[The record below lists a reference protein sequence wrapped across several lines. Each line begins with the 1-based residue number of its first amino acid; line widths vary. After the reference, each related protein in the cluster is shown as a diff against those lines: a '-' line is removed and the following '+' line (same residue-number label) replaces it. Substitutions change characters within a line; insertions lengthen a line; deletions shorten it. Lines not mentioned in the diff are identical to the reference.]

1 MDMTQ
6 LYNLVSNATY
16 AAQALVAFWGTFCI
30 VLIWRRVTQKR
41 FEDEGAQNV
50 FLDELTQSLSQG
62 NFDAAASLCEG
73 DQRAVPQLA
82 MLAILNRKVGFAKVR
97 QLVEDRFQQDVMSDL
112 DNRLT
117 WVHTAIKTA
126 PMLGLYGTVLGMM
139 AAFGKLA
146 TADRVN
152 PTQLAEDISFALLT
166 TAIGLTT
173 AIPLMVAVAGVNIR
187 IRRMEELVAAG
198 LDHFLEAFQAAIAPA
213 AKKR

>member
-16 AAQALVAFWGTFCI
+16 GAQALVAFWGTFCV
-30 VLIWRRVTQKR
+30 VLIWRRVAQKR
-41 FEDEGAQNV
+41 FDDEGAQNA
-50 FLDELTQSLSQG
+50 FLEDLARSLSKG
-62 NFDAAASLCEG
+62 DFDGAASLCEG

-82 MLAILNRKVGFAKVR
+82 MLAILNRKIGFAKVR
-97 QLVEDRFQQDVMSDL
+97 QLIQDRFQRDVMSDL
-112 DNRLT
+112 DHRLT
-117 WVHTAIKTA
+117 WVYTAIKTA

-152 PTQLAEDISFALLT
+152 PTQLAEDISFALIT

-173 AIPLMVAVAGVNIR
+173 AMPLMVAVAGINIR

-198 LDHFLEAFQAAIAPA
+198 LNHFLETFQAAVAPT